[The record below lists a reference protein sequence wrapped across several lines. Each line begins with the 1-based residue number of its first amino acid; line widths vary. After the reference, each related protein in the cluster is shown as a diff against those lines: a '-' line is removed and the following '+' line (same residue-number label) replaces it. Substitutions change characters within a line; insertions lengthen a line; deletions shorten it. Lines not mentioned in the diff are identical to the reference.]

1 MILSGPPIRGAMCGG
16 HAVCIPPTLMNYQ
29 NLLMQRHIALHFID
43 SRGLG
48 IDGFASEEGT
58 RNFAANAVKQ
68 GVLSEHFR
76 SYNELTLSS
85 LGMGTYLGETDR
97 ETDILVSQAVEESVR
112 SGAINVI
119 DTAINYRFQKAER
132 SVGNALRKIVEE
144 NSVKRSEIFLATKN
158 GYLTP
163 DGDLKMD
170 FWKYVHENL
179 VKTNIIKPNEIS
191 SGMHCMSV
199 NYLKDQLQR
208 SLRNLG
214 VECVDLMYLHNAAEA
229 QLSDISREEF
239 FEKLRSVFTFYEDMR
254 KEGKIRYYGLATWS
268 CFRLPADDPGYLS
281 LSEVVSVAKEVDD
294 DHGFKFIQLPFNLGM
309 KEAFMLKNQNVDGEM
324 LSTLEAAKK
333 LGLGVFTSVP
343 LLQGKLLNPRALP
356 NIEGIDKPA
365 LKCLQIARSAP
376 IICPLVGQKDSS
388 HVKENVQIAK
398 LPFIEYERLAS
409 LISSF

>member
-1 MILSGPPIRGAMCGG
+1 
-16 HAVCIPPTLMNYQ
+16 
-29 NLLMQRHIALHFID
+29 MQRYIALYFP
-43 SRGLG
+43 SNKKLS

-58 RNFAANAVKQ
+58 RNFAAKAVKL
-68 GVLSEHFR
+68 GVLREHFR

-132 SVGNALRKIVEE
+132 SVGNALRKMVEE

-229 QLSDISREEF
+229 QLNDISMEEF

-309 KEAFMLKNQNVDGEM
+309 KEAFMLRNQNVDGEM

-376 IICPLVGQKDSS
+376 VICPLVGQKDSS

>member
-1 MILSGPPIRGAMCGG
+1 
-16 HAVCIPPTLMNYQ
+16 
-29 NLLMQRHIALHFID
+29 MQRYIALYFP
-43 SRGLG
+43 SNKKLS

-58 RNFAANAVKQ
+58 RNFAAKAVKL
-68 GVLSEHFR
+68 GVLREHFR

-132 SVGNALRKIVEE
+132 SVGNALRKMVEE

-229 QLSDISREEF
+229 QLNDISREEF

-254 KEGKIRYYGLATWS
+254 KEGNIRYYGLATWS
-268 CFRLPADDPGYLS
+268 CFRLPANDPEYLS

-309 KEAFMLKNQNVDGEM
+309 KEAFMLRNQNVDGEM

-376 IICPLVGQKDSS
+376 VICPLVGQKDSS

>member
-1 MILSGPPIRGAMCGG
+1 
-16 HAVCIPPTLMNYQ
+16 
-29 NLLMQRHIALHFID
+29 MQRYIALYFP
-43 SRGLG
+43 SNKKLS

-58 RNFAANAVKQ
+58 RNFAAKAVKL
-68 GVLSEHFR
+68 GVLREHFR

-132 SVGNALRKIVEE
+132 SVGNALRKMVEE

-239 FEKLRSVFTFYEDMR
+239 FEKLRSVFTFYKDMR

-309 KEAFMLKNQNVDGEM
+309 KEAFMLRNQNVDGEM

-376 IICPLVGQKDSS
+376 VICPLVGQKDSS

>member
-1 MILSGPPIRGAMCGG
+1 MAGK
-16 HAVCIPPTLMNYQ
+16 
-29 NLLMQRHIALHFID
+29 
-43 SRGLG
+43 LG

-58 RNFAANAVKQ
+58 RNFAAKAVKL
-68 GVLSEHFR
+68 GVLREHFR

-97 ETDILVSQAVEESVR
+97 ETDILVSKAVEESVR

-132 SVGNALRKIVEE
+132 SVGNALRKMVEG
-144 NSVKRSEIFLATKN
+144 NSVKRNEIFLATKN

-229 QLSDISREEF
+229 QLNDISMEEF
-239 FEKLRSVFTFYEDMR
+239 FEKLMSVFTFYEDMR

-268 CFRLPADDPGYLS
+268 CFRLPADDPEYLS

-309 KEAFMLKNQNVDGEM
+309 KEAFMLRNQNVDGEM

-343 LLQGKLLNPRALP
+343 LLQGRLLNPRTLP

>member
-1 MILSGPPIRGAMCGG
+1 
-16 HAVCIPPTLMNYQ
+16 
-29 NLLMQRHIALHFID
+29 MQRYIALYFP
-43 SRGLG
+43 SNKKLS

-58 RNFAANAVKQ
+58 RNFAAKAVKL
-68 GVLSEHFR
+68 GVLREHFR

-132 SVGNALRKIVEE
+132 SVGNALRKMVEG
-144 NSVKRSEIFLATKN
+144 NSVKRNEIFLATKN

-229 QLSDISREEF
+229 QLNDISMEEF
-239 FEKLRSVFTFYEDMR
+239 FEKLRSVFTFYKDMR

-268 CFRLPADDPGYLS
+268 CFRLPADDPEYLS

-343 LLQGKLLNPRALP
+343 LLQGRLLDPRTLP
-356 NIEGIDKPA
+356 NIEGSDKPA

>member
-1 MILSGPPIRGAMCGG
+1 
-16 HAVCIPPTLMNYQ
+16 
-29 NLLMQRHIALHFID
+29 MQRYIALYFP
-43 SRGLG
+43 SNKKLS

-58 RNFAANAVKQ
+58 RNFAAKAVKL
-68 GVLSEHFR
+68 GVLREHFR

-97 ETDILVSQAVEESVR
+97 ETDILVSQAVEESVK

-132 SVGNALRKIVEE
+132 SVGNALRKMVEE

-191 SGMHCMSV
+191 SGMHCMSA

-229 QLSDISREEF
+229 QLNDISMEEF

-268 CFRLPADDPGYLS
+268 CFRLPADDPEYLS

-309 KEAFMLKNQNVDGEM
+309 KEAFMLRNQNVDGEM

-376 IICPLVGQKDSS
+376 VICPLVGQKDSS